1 MSDIDKVCCVC
12 LEAPRTLRFA
22 PCSHANSC
30 ETCTIKLIQH
40 ALHKQLK
47 CPACQTVVEKLESQ
61 FVPPA
66 TKAMEAKGEAESRPE
81 NAAAPL
87 PPIARQ
93 DSYLPS
99 FTSDP
104 ASHKLLTIEEFIDSE
119 IASGNVSLPPFRPH
133 AHSPAVA
140 MALHF

>member
-93 DSYLPS
+93 DSYLPVPLRKRVAEVRARQLPRRKKQPGR
-99 FTSDP
+99 P
-104 ASHKLLTIEEFIDSE
+104 ATVWGSRMAWS
-119 IASGNVSLPPFRPH
+119 APS
-133 AHSPAVA
+133 A
-140 MALHF
+140 MR